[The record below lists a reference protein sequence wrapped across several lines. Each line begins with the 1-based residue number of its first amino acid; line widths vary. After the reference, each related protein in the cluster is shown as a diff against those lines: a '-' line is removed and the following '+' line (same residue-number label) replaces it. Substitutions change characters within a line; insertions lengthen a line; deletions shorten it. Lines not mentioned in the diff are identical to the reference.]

1 MDNIILIGMPGSGK
15 STVGVLLAKAVGYGF
30 VDSDLVVQA
39 REGRLLSRIIAEE
52 GVENFL
58 RIEEKI
64 NSELC
69 TDRCVIATGGSVIY
83 GPKAMAHLKA
93 IGRIVYLKLSY
104 PELES
109 RLSNLEGR
117 GVAIKEGYTLKD
129 LYDERVPLYEKYADV
144 VAELDGKDIT
154 GALKTVLE
162 ALVS

>member
-1 MDNIILIGMPGSGK
+1 MDIFFLIGLPGSGK

-30 VDSDLVVQA
+30 VESDLVVQA

-109 RLSNLEGR
+109 RLSDLEGR

-129 LYDERVPLYEKYADV
+129 LYARVPLYEKYADV

>member
-69 TDRCVIATGGSVIY
+69 TDRCCLLYTSDA
-83 GPKAMAHLKA
+83 AD
-93 IGRIVYLKLSY
+93 
-104 PELES
+104 EL
-109 RLSNLEGR
+109 
-117 GVAIKEGYTLKD
+117 
-129 LYDERVPLYEKYADV
+129 
-144 VAELDGKDIT
+144 
-154 GALKTVLE
+154 
-162 ALVS
+162 